1 MLCADREIFNPF
13 LVKLA
18 MPFSS
23 LGLSEPLLRALNE
36 QGYATPT
43 PVQLQAIPAVL
54 SGKDVMAASQTGTG
68 KTAAFALPL
77 LQRLAGGLRVK
88 PNHIRALVLVPTR
101 ELAVQ
106 VAEAIAAYGKNL
118 LLTTGVVYGGVKIN
132 PQMMQLR
139 SGVDILI
146 ATPGRLLDLYQQN
159 AVKFSRVETLVL
171 DEADRMLD
179 LGFMDDI
186 GKIFSILP
194 QRRQNLLLSA
204 TFPTAILALADK
216 LLQRPVRI
224 EVDPPNSAAKGVKQW
239 IYEVDKS
246 QKTGL
251 LCHLLENNQWQQVL
265 VFTRTRIGADRLV
278 QKLVDKGM
286 SALAIHSEKSQS
298 VRARALADF
307 KANIIR
313 VLVATDI
320 ASRGIDIS
328 ELSHVINVDLPKVA
342 EDYIHRIGR
351 TGRAGLGG
359 VAISLVSA
367 DEVNLLSAIE
377 TLLRQLLVREIV
389 EGFIPK
395 HSVPLTRLMKAR
407 PKKPKKA
414 KIVQAPIQV
423 EPQKPAEVVKSIHR
437 KPRKGGE
444 GQDGEKVPGAADG
457 RRHQRSS
464 IDSVRPSSN
473 PRKLRKNKTGGKR

>member
-1 MLCADREIFNPF
+1 
-13 LVKLA
+13 

-23 LGLSEPLLRALNE
+23 FSLSESLLRALSE
-36 QGYATPT
+36 LGHVTPT
-43 PVQLQAIPAVL
+43 PVQLQAIPAIL
-54 SGKDVMAASQTGTG
+54 SGRDVMVAAQTGTG

-77 LQRLAGGLRVK
+77 LQRLAGGRRVK
-88 PNHIRALVLVPTR
+88 ANHIRILVLTPTR
-101 ELAVQ
+101 ELAIQ
-106 VAEAIAAYGKNL
+106 VAEAIAAYGKYL
-118 LLTTGVVYGGVKIN
+118 PMKTSAVYGGVKIN
-132 PQMMQLR
+132 SQMMKFR
-139 SGVDILI
+139 GGIDILV
-146 ATPGRLLDLYQQN
+146 ATPGRLLDLYQKN
-159 AVKFSRVETLVL
+159 AVKFFQVEALVL

-186 GKIFSILP
+186 GKILGLLP

-204 TFPTAILALADK
+204 TFPTAIEALTEK
-216 LLQRPVRI
+216 ILQKPVRI
-224 EVDPPNSAAKGVKQW
+224 DVDPPNSAAKGVKQW

-246 QKTGL
+246 EKTAL
-251 LCHLLENNQWQQVL
+251 LCHLLENNQWQQIL

-278 QKLVDKGM
+278 QKLVDKGI
-286 SALAIHSEKSQS
+286 SALAIHGEKSQS

-307 KANIIR
+307 KANSIL

-320 ASRGIDIS
+320 ASRCIDIR

-351 TGRAGLGG
+351 TGRSGLEG

-367 DEVNLLSAIE
+367 DEVTLLSAIE
-377 TLLRQLLVREIV
+377 TLLHQLLVREVV

-395 HSVPLTRLMKAR
+395 HSVPLTHHIKAR
-407 PKKPKKA
+407 PKKSKKVKTVA
-414 KIVQAPIQV
+414 APTQI
-423 EPQKPAEVVKSIHR
+423 ELQKAAEVMKSIHR

-444 GQDGEKVPGAADG
+444 GQDVEKLPGAADG

-464 IDSVRPSSN
+464 KKITANTSQGG
-473 PRKLRKNKTGGKR
+473 KLRKNRTGGKR